1 MRAVA
6 AMVLGASLV
15 GGAGIAGAGE
25 SVEYLYRLH
34 CSGCHGVEGA
44 GSQVGRIPPFVGIVG
59 HFAATEEGRLYLVR
73 VPGVANAALSDDDTA
88 RLLNYVLHTWG
99 AAELPADMRDFTA
112 SEVSKSRETHVDD
125 ISQLRAKLGAEL
137 ARHGKSI
144 AY

>member
-1 MRAVA
+1 MRAIA
-6 AMVLGASLV
+6 ALLLGASLV
-15 GGAGIAGAGE
+15 GGAGGADAGE

-44 GSQVGRIPPFVGIVG
+44 GSLVGRIPPFVGIVG
-59 HFAATEEGRLYLVR
+59 HFAGTEEGRLYLVR

-99 AAELPADMRDFTA
+99 SAELPADARDFTA
-112 SEVSKSRETHVDD
+112 AEVGKSRETHVDD
-125 ISQLRAKLGAEL
+125 ISRLRAKLGAEL
-137 ARHGKSI
+137 AKHGKSI

>member
-1 MRAVA
+1 MRTVA
-6 AMVLGASLV
+6 TVVLAASLV
-15 GGAGIAGAGE
+15 GGAENVVAGE

-73 VPGVANAALSDDDTA
+73 VPGVANAALPDEDTA

-99 AAELPADMRDFTA
+99 AAELPADMHDFTA
-112 SEVSKSRETHVDD
+112 AEVRKSRDTHVDD
-125 ISQLRAKLGAEL
+125 IARLRARLGAEL
-137 ARHGKSI
+137 ARHGTSI